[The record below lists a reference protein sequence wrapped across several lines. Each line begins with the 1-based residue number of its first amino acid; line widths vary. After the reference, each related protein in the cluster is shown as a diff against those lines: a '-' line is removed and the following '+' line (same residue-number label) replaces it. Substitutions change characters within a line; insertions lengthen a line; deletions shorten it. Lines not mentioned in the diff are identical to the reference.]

1 MSKKTTSFAPKDRI
15 EHKLFGTGTIL
26 ELDQWHTVIAFD
38 NGETKKFVTSIVKV
52 ASSDT
57 EAPAKPV
64 RRKKKKKAAA
74 KKTTTKKATTK
85 KAATK
90 KATTKKAATKKATT
104 KKATT
109 KKAAAKKKK
118 TK

>member
-1 MSKKTTSFAPKDRI
+1 MTKKTTSFAPKDRI

-38 NGETKKFVTSIVKV
+38 NGETKKFVTSIVKF
-52 ASSDT
+52 APSDT

-64 RRKKKKKAAA
+64 RRKKKKAAA
-74 KKTTTKKATTK
+74 KKTTTKKTATK

-90 KATTKKAATKKATT
+90 KTATKKAATKKTAS
-104 KKATT
+104 KKP
-109 KKAAAKKKK
+109 AAKK